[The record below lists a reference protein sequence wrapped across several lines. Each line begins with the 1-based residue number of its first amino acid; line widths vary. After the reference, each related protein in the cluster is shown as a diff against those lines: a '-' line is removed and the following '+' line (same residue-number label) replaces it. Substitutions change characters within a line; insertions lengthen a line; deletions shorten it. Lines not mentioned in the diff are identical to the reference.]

1 VVKIKV
7 IIKRNNKDRAILI
20 KISKIGI
27 KIETK
32 LRDAAVISRA
42 L

>member
-1 VVKIKV
+1 VIEIKV
-7 IIKRNNKDRAILI
+7 IIKRNHKNRAILI

-32 LRDAAVISRA
+32 LRDAAVISHA
-42 L
+42 S